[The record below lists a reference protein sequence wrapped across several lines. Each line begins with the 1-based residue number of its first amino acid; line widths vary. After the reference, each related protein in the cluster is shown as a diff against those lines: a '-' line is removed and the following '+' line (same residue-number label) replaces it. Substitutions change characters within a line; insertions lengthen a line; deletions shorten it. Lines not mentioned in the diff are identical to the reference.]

1 MPTIMEIADL
11 ANVPVEGVL
20 RVLNGGPVSGAI
32 ASRVQKA
39 IAVLGAPHEA
49 VVQNMNVLDASSRPL
64 VGEIVEEPVTQPP
77 AIEETVASAREQL
90 MESISRATAELEER
104 LPEGVGSV
112 VYEAIRVEVEPVAR
126 HMGQMGMLIE
136 ELRQVNDR
144 IERNVMSERQHRLD
158 DIMLL
163 TDLIVTGWQTVDRR
177 LARVERMLE
186 RFEGPNGQHRR

>member
-20 RVLNGGPVSGAI
+20 RVVNGDPVSGII

-39 IAVLGAPHEA
+39 IAVLGAPHDA
-49 VVQNMNVLDASSRPL
+49 VVENMNVLAPPPRAQ
-64 VGEIVEEPVTQPP
+64 VAEVVEEHAPQPP
-77 AIEETVASAREQL
+77 TIEETVTSAREQL
-90 MESISRATAELEER
+90 MESISRATAELEQR

-136 ELRQVNDR
+136 ELRRVSDR
-144 IERNVMSERQHRLD
+144 IENNVLSERQNRLD
-158 DIMLL
+158 DIKLL

-177 LARVERMLE
+177 LARVEHMLQ
-186 RFEGPNGQHRR
+186 GPS